1 MKKAKIFMIVQSAV
15 LILTVLMLSAAAI
28 GVYRNGVERKA
39 EDPTAYIYT
48 IDEVSEAASGG
59 VKVLF
64 IGLAITVI
72 GWILGIRDDNADK
85 PVKDIECMRDIAYS
99 KVTTPSI
106 EMMNERMLQD
116 KLKKG
121 GWFVFFVC
129 MIPVVIY
136 MINPAHFDQSSSE
149 GLEHVIGSMVLHIL
163 PWLVIGFGFL
173 ISSAIQQGRC
183 MEREYDAASIRIREE
198 KEARITDVTEKKPG
212 QITENRL
219 NRIRCVIFVLAVI
232 FIIAGIANG
241 NMHAV
246 MVKAINICTEC
257 VGLG

>member
-1 MKKAKIFMIVQSAV
+1 MDKAKIFMTVQSVVCILAV
-15 LILTVLMLSAAAI
+15 IMLSAAAI
-28 GVYRNGVERKA
+28 GVYQKGVERRA

-48 IDEVSEAASGG
+48 TDEVSDAASGG
-59 VKVLF
+59 VKVLA
-64 IGLAITVI
+64 IGLCMTII
-72 GWILGIRDDNADK
+72 GWILGIRDEKADK

-106 EMMNERMLQD
+106 EMASERLLQD

-136 MINPAHFDQSSSE
+136 MINPAHFDQSSQE
-149 GLEHVIGSMVLHIL
+149 GLEHVIGSMVAHIL

-183 MEREYDAASIRIREE
+183 MEREYDAAALRMKEE
-198 KEARITDVTEKKPG
+198 KEVGVTPVTKPSPEG
-212 QITENRL
+212 IPDKRL
-219 NRIRCVIFVLAVI
+219 NMIRSVILILAIV